1 MPSLLLSSFLRYW
14 KKNHTKGKYLES
26 IFSNKSNGPLL
37 IPMNYL
43 IEENTLVKD
52 GKKRNVII
60 GKHFKVCYFTLN
72 FVIFFKPLLEMNE
85 SIEKESCDFA
95 LLFFPSSLRGFSQW
109 SQYWPIISGL
119 LSQVIFFLSEEIDN
133 IINEWWLPFRWE
145 HFTIHTRCINSAES
159 ACNISYL
166 KMLSVG
172 FPFYIID

>member
-14 KKNHTKGKYLES
+14 KKNHTKGKYFES

-72 FVIFFKPLLEMNE
+72 FVIFFKSLLEMNE

-95 LLFFPSSLRGFSQW
+95 LLFFF
-109 SQYWPIISGL
+109 L
-119 LSQVIFFLSEEIDN
+119 L
-133 IINEWWLPFRWE
+133 
-145 HFTIHTRCINSAES
+145 H
-159 ACNISYL
+159 
-166 KMLSVG
+166 
-172 FPFYIID
+172 